1 MNAGFGDDRV
11 LGCHRTGVM
20 LLCCIGFRSAYRLG
34 RLVADVLV
42 FVDHD
47 FLDDRSHQYL
57 ACRGLALAVQI
68 TQIGD
73 EIS

>member
-1 MNAGFGDDRV
+1 MHAGFGDDRV
-11 LGCHRTGVM
+11 FGCHRSDVI

-34 RLVADVLV
+34 LLVADVLV
-42 FVDHD
+42 FVDHN
-47 FLDDRSHQYL
+47 FLDDRSYQNL
-57 ACRGLALAVQI
+57 ACRRLALAIQI